1 VKLLRRLLK
10 VQAILWAAWGLLALV
25 APRWLVETV
34 MGQPAL
40 GDAVWL
46 RSIGVL
52 SLVLSLL
59 MVLVSQK
66 LDDVWWW
73 SWAFGVADVGLGT
86 VCVLHALF
94 GLPEGAAA
102 WPWWALG
109 AVNAALGAG
118 LLVGMADA
126 GQEKPFA

>member
-10 VQAILWAAWGLLALV
+10 AQAILWAAWGLLALV
-25 APRWLVETV
+25 TPGWLVETA
-34 MGQPAL
+34 MGQPSL

-52 SLVLSLL
+52 SLTLALL

-66 LDDVWWW
+66 LDEVWWW
-73 SWAFGVADVGLGT
+73 SWAFAVVDIGLAT

-94 GLPEGAAA
+94 GIPEGVAA

-109 AVNAALGAG
+109 AVNALLGAG
-118 LLVGMADA
+118 LLVGMAEA
-126 GQEKPFA
+126 GQEKPFV

>member
-1 VKLLRRLLK
+1 MKLLQRILK
-10 VQAILWAAWGLLALV
+10 AQAVLWTVWGVV
-25 APRWLVETV
+25 AIVVPGWLVEAA

-46 RSIGVL
+46 QSIGVL
-52 SLVLSLL
+52 SLVLALL

-73 SWAFGVADVGLGT
+73 SWAFAVVDIGLAT
-86 VCVLHALF
+86 VCVLHALV
-94 GLPEGAAA
+94 GLPDGEAA
-102 WPWWALG
+102 WPWLVLG
-109 AVNAALGAG
+109 GLNAALGAG

-126 GQEKPFA
+126 GEEKPFA

>member
-1 VKLLRRLLK
+1 MKLLRRLLK

-25 APRWLVETV
+25 APRWQVETA

-52 SLVLSLL
+52 SLALALL

-66 LDDVWWW
+66 LDEVWWW
-73 SWAFGVADVGLGT
+73 SWAFAVVDIGLAT
-86 VCVLHALF
+86 VCVVHVLL
-94 GLPEGAAA
+94 GLPDGAAA

-109 AVNAALGAG
+109 GVNAVLGAG
-118 LLVGMADA
+118 LLAGMAGA
-126 GQEKPFA
+126 GQEKPFV